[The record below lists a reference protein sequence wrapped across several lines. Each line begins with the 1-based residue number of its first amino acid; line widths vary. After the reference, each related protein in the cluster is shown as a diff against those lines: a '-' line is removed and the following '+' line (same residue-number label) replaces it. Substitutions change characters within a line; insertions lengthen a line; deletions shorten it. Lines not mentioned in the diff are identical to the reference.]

1 LPEEDGHKGI
11 LSIVVRCT
19 LLHERSNL
27 IQTKHAIKI
36 FVDLEYC
43 FKLLLKRIRIAVVDL
58 AFPSITLS
66 NGNVGIRP
74 KVVFANDKSK
84 VLVSGG
90 N

>member
-1 LPEEDGHKGI
+1 LQLPEEDGHKGI

-19 LLHERSNL
+19 LLHEHSNL
-27 IQTKHAIKI
+27 IQAKHGIKM
-36 FVDLEYC
+36 FVDL
-43 FKLLLKRIRIAVVDL
+43 KLLLKRIRIAVVDL

-66 NGNVGIRP
+66 NGTVGIRP
-74 KVVFANDKSK
+74 RVVFANDKSK